1 MSGSIS
7 RHGENYRIQL
17 SITCIDDSL
26 TFDGKSVT
34 GASLELLLSLLTK
47 PSADENGFSPE
58 HLSTEIRLT
67 AEDIESEINDK
78 RSYAM
83 TRMLETMCADEIYGL
98 TKNEILENVKKVT
111 PQSLLAAWKFMLK
124 NGIIQLNAIGNI
136 SEDDCKKKLR
146 EAFSDVGE
154 RTPYEP
160 ETVLSKRRRI

>member
-1 MSGSIS
+1 M
-7 RHGENYRIQL
+7 
-17 SITCIDDSL
+17 
-26 TFDGKSVT
+26 
-34 GASLELLLSLLTK
+34 
-47 PSADENGFSPE
+47 
-58 HLSTEIRLT
+58 
-67 AEDIESEINDK
+67 
-78 RSYAM
+78 
-83 TRMLETMCADEIYGL
+83 
-98 TKNEILENVKKVT
+98 KKVT